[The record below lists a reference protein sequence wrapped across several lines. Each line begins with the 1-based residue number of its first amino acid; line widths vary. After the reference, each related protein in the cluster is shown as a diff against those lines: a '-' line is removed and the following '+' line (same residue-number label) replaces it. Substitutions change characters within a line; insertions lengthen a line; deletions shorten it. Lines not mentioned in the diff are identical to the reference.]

1 MIDLSFILPI
11 AKKREDVFTLLQV
24 LTIVDLSFT
33 KMQKTTAAEPFLTN
47 LQSSGPNSQEKE
59 NNFAICKSN
68 IEDGHKTTIHSVVN
82 KSIITTN
89 TTTTTEYFR
98 KKTRFK

>member
-1 MIDLSFILPI
+1 MIDLSLVLPI

-24 LTIVDLSFT
+24 LTFVDLSFT
-33 KMQKTTAAEPFLTN
+33 KMQKNAAAEPFLTN

-68 IEDGHKTTIHSVVN
+68 IKDTPKTTV
-82 KSIITTN
+82 
-89 TTTTTEYFR
+89 
-98 KKTRFK
+98 

>member
-11 AKKREDVFTLLQV
+11 AKEREDVFTLLQV
-24 LTIVDLSFT
+24 LTVVDLSFT
-33 KMQKTTAAEPFLTN
+33 KMQKTAAAEPFLTN

-68 IEDGHKTTIHSVVN
+68 IKDRHKTNI
-82 KSIITTN
+82 
-89 TTTTTEYFR
+89 
-98 KKTRFK
+98 